1 MFRHKVKA
9 FDLPGACDTEHL
21 YFFSFFV
28 HRYGNSKEHMTVAEL
43 KMFLE
48 TEQKVKNVNCLFL
61 FCFVLF
67 CFVFACFF
75 FFSFSVRPLCFIMD
89 LYLP

>member
-21 YFFSFFV
+21 YIFFFSV

-61 FCFVLF
+61 FCFVFLLLILKRNFLLVNLCSMCDIF
-67 CFVFACFF
+67 CGDIC
-75 FFSFSVRPLCFIMD
+75 
-89 LYLP
+89 